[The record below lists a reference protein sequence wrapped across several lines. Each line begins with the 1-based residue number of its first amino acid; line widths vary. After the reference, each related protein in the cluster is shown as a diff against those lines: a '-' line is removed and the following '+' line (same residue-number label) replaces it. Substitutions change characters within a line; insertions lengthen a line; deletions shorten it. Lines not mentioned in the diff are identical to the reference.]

1 MLKTGDRVK
10 LVKAY
15 PGTGVETGEIGVVMD
30 VYPYGCGT
38 DWTLCETEFH
48 PNGAREEICLS
59 LFPSDLEKL
68 EA

>member
-1 MLKTGDRVK
+1 MLKPGDRVK

-15 PGTGVETGEIGVVMD
+15 PGTGVDIGEIGVVMD
-30 VYPYGCGT
+30 VYPYGCGI

-59 LFPSDLEKL
+59 LFPADLEKL